1 MKSAIFALALAG
13 SAVAQNLSGEPQCA
27 SSCLISAISA
37 AGCAADDVGCQCG
50 PTQSAIATLV
60 APCLLASC
68 AGSALIQAES
78 AGLALCSIYSKTA
91 GSPASTTA
99 TATGTATTTGSAAGT
114 STAVTTVTK
123 SSSGTLA
130 TVTTSS
136 KTSTRAA
143 GNTTVTTGTK
153 TTTKGGAS
161 GTGATTS
168 TSTAGAATLGAGVL
182 AAFVGLI
189 AAL

>member
-13 SAVAQNLSGEPQCA
+13 SAVAQNLSGEPECA

-60 APCLLASC
+60 APCLLATC
-68 AGSALIQAES
+68 AGSALIQAQS
-78 AGLALCSIYSKTA
+78 AGLALCSLYSKTA
-91 GSPASTTA
+91 GLPA
-99 TATGTATTTGSAAGT
+99 TASASATSGATTTTGSSTATTTS
-114 STAVTTVTK
+114 VTT
-123 SSSGTLA
+123 SSGSLA
-130 TVTTSS
+130 TVTTTAKTTS
-136 KTSTRAA
+136 KAS

-153 TTTKGGAS
+153 TATNGGTT
-161 GTGATTS
+161 GTAATTS